1 MADQRITIKFQA
13 KGNEALETAIK
24 NLDVATKRLSGKT
37 SLYEKE
43 GKKVGMRN
51 RLLSNSFA
59 TLRSHMLLVS
69 FAMSLGIRQL
79 GQFAKEA
86 AKVQDMSKAFSSL
99 QGGTDKAT
107 VAIEKLRLATDNTM
121 TQFDLFKQ
129 ANNAMILGVT
139 KNSDE
144 MAEMFD
150 MAQRLGRALGLD
162 TKTAVESL
170 ITGIGRQS
178 RLMLD
183 NIGIVVKADEAYE
196 KMALQLGTTVDS
208 LTDAEKKQAFMNATM
223 EAAREKLTNLP
234 EETASAS
241 ESFEKFRTT
250 VNKLTIDSGNLVL
263 MGLQPVMD
271 WFTRVVD
278 ENTADDIGAVFE
290 SKNIDI
296 MKLALEK
303 LRKEQ
308 ADLVSSNTQVL
319 NSGNV
324 IKTMTD
330 EETAQFLALGIQIDN
345 LGQAISALL
354 LAPPDEGEGSLKKA
368 LVDINRL
375 LDEQAKKAKLA
386 GDAFAFAG
394 VKAGSSYKH
403 AGRAAEEA
411 AQQALIAEAQKFMAS
426 YISSIMAG
434 LDFPFNIAAVAG
446 GGAFA
451 GNLFQQLV
459 SQAKTFKFEQGGL
472 VGGRRHSQGG
482 TMIEAEQGE
491 FVMSRS
497 AVEAVGIENMN
508 RINQGGSAVTV
519 NVSGNVMTQDFV
531 EGDLAEAIRN
541 AARRGTD
548 FGVS

>member
-1 MADQRITIKFQA
+1 MAEQSIIIKFQA

-24 NLDVATKRLSGKT
+24 KLDIATKRLSGKT

-43 GKKVGMRN
+43 GKKAGMRN

-59 TLRSHMLLVS
+59 TVRSKMLLFS

-99 QGGTDKAT
+99 QGGTGKAT

-150 MAQRLGRALGLD
+150 MAQSLGRALGLD

-196 KMALQLGTTVDS
+196 KMALQLGTTVDI

-250 VNKLTIDSGNLVL
+250 VNKLTIDSGNLIL
-263 MGLQPVMD
+263 MGLQPIMD

-278 ENTADDIGAVFE
+278 ENIADDIQAVFE

-296 MKLALEK
+296 MKAALEK
-303 LRKEQ
+303 LEKQQRK
-308 ADLVSSNTQVL
+308 LVDTNIQVM

-324 IKTMTD
+324 ISTMTD
-330 EETAQFLALGIQIDN
+330 KETAEFLALNIQIEN
-345 LGQAISALL
+345 LSQAITSLL
-354 LAPPDEGEGSLKKA
+354 LAPPDEGEGSLKKT
-368 LVDINRL
+368 LLDINRL

-394 VKAGSSYKH
+394 VKAGASYKH

-426 YISSIMAG
+426 VVSSIMAG
-434 LDFPFNIAAVAG
+434 LPFPANVIAAQGA
-446 GGAFA
+446 GAFA
-451 GNLFQQLV
+451 GSLFQQFV
-459 SQAKTFKFEQGGL
+459 SSAKTFKFEQGGL

-508 RINQGGSAVTV
+508 RINRGGSAVTV

-531 EGDLAEAIRN
+531 ENDLAEAIKE
-541 AARRGTD
+541 AARKGAD
-548 FGVS
+548 FGIS